1 MQSVSLDLPSGSNF
15 RPLATPESTY
25 RERVE
30 IYVGRAVVA
39 MLANN
44 YKRVGIKTGQTNRQ
58 TDKQTL
64 LYVLHYI
71 RGQGQKA

>member
-1 MQSVSLDLPSGSNF
+1 MCFVGSAEWFELQAIGHSRVNVQ
-15 RPLATPESTY
+15 
-25 RERVE
+25 RVE